1 MQEIVLL
8 LSSLAGIATAAAVR
22 ATATTHRGGSKVLT
36 LGASSQIQSQIKT
49 LRMEKQILA
58 RTITRLYQSEEL
70 DIPRERKERMLARY
84 QHQMGIVMARLE
96 KLEDAKRH
104 PDLGPVGDGL
114 ITLMDQ
120 KLSGLDGKM
129 QDITMAVADIKAG
142 QQQQQRTESKD
153 TPADAAALQ
162 GAKAADAA
170 VASAAEAAVEKGA
183 AFGTGAA
190 IPRNVRP
197 FEITTLTSIPTR
209 KPRFPTLEEG
219 SRTEKK
225 TEAGSEGMAAAT
237 AKTETATIPAPASR
251 RKDAS
256 IIPETSEIRP
266 SITPPPAPQP
276 DVVKPAREGAPGPV
290 LQEPKPPERERRK
303 QETHTPEAPAP
314 AEEQGSIDT
323 VPESGIPAT
332 GQIPPAGMAE
342 PKVGDTVH
350 PKKDDEA
357 GKRGAGDKDE
367 DEDED
372 EDEAEMRRIVKDIA
386 KTLEK
391 LDKAESE

>member
-22 ATATTHRGGSKVLT
+22 ATATTYRGGSKVLT

-84 QHQMGIVMARLE
+84 QHQMGVVMARLE

-142 QQQQQRTESKD
+142 QQQQQQQPTESKD
-153 TPADAAALQ
+153 IPADAAAIQ

-170 VASAAEAAVEKGA
+170 GALAEAAVEKGA

-219 SRTEKK
+219 SRTEKR
-225 TEAGSEGMAAAT
+225 TETRSEGRTAAT
-237 AKTETATIPAPASR
+237 AKVETTTAPALR

-266 SITPPPAPQP
+266 SITPPPTPQP
-276 DVVKPAREGAPGPV
+276 DVGKPAREEAPEPV
-290 LQEPKPPERERRK
+290 LQKPKPPEQERRK
-303 QETHTPEAPAP
+303 QETRTPEAPVP

-323 VPESGIPAT
+323 VPESGLPAT
-332 GQIPPAGMAE
+332 GQTPPAGTAE
-342 PKVGDTVH
+342 PRVGDTVH
-350 PKKDDEA
+350 PQKDDKA
-357 GKRGAGDKDE
+357 VRKGADDKE
-367 DEDED
+367 ED
-372 EDEAEMRRIVKDIA
+372 EDEADEEEMRRIVKDIA